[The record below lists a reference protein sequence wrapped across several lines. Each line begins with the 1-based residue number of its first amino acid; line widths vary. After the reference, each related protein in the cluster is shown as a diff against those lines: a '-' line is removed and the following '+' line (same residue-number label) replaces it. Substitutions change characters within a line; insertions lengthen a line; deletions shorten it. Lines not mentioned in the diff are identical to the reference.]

1 MLQLQVRQTPA
12 MMNLATPRFRTHPVG
27 AGPWPGVLVVHEGN
41 GMSPQLLRFC
51 ERLTREG

>member
-1 MLQLQVRQTPA
+1 MTD
-12 MMNLATPRFRTHPVG
+12 LATPYFLTHPVG
-27 AGPWPGVLVVHEGN
+27 PGPWPGVVVVHEGN